1 MGNLRTIDAV
11 IIIVYFAVMA
21 ILGVVGYKKNKTSE
35 DYFLAGKR
43 LGTFSLAAM
52 WMSSWIGGSSIVGTS
67 TNAYELGITGGWYVL
82 ILSVGC
88 LIFGLTFSK
97 LANRLGNKLKD
108 MTYPALITSR
118 YDSRATT
125 SARTTRGYDDY
136 RAGERRTESRFDD
149 SGYSGARTQRSSSRY
164 SQPDSRYASGGNVP
178 ARATSQRVRVS
189 PRSRTVM
196 YSLHTLEDC
205 CEVIDQLI
213 ANNTVVLTMDEL
225 DGRLLQRAVDT
236 LSGAVFALHASIRKA
251 SDKTYLVAPM
261 SVEINEAYD
270 MDRRF

>member
-1 MGNLRTIDAV
+1 MARNKSGGFNKLLNFIGLVDDEDTRDTYGEEYSGDGYGRQSGYSPARQSRTAS
-11 IIIVYFAVMA
+11 
-21 ILGVVGYKKNKTSE
+21 GRTTS
-35 DYFLAGKR
+35 FSRQTGSSRTAGR
-43 LGTFSLAAM
+43 LGDS
-52 WMSSWIGGSSIVGTS
+52 GTRS
-67 TNAYELGITGGWYVL
+67 RYESRYDTG
-82 ILSVGC
+82 
-88 LIFGLTFSK
+88 
-97 LANRLGNKLKD
+97 
-108 MTYPALITSR
+108 SR
-118 YDSRATT
+118 YDSR
-125 SARTTRGYDDY
+125 SASPSRARGGYDDY
-136 RAGERRTESRFDD
+136 RTDERRTESRFDD
-149 SGYSGARTQRSSSRY
+149 SGYGARSQRPSGRY
-164 SQPDSRYASGGNVP
+164 SQPDARYGGSSANVP
-178 ARATSQRVRVS
+178 ARTTPQRMRVS

-270 MDRRF
+270 LDRRF